1 MIEISKLIDHTN
13 LKQDAIKSEIT
24 QLCEQAITFGFASVC
39 VNPVHVELVSSIL
52 KDEIPKTCTV
62 IGFPLGA
69 DSVEMKFAE
78 TRFLIHQGAE
88 ELDMVMNMGAFKEG
102 EFELIYEEIGQVID
116 ASDGRCVKVIIET
129 CLLTKEEKILASNMV
144 KNSGADFIK
153 TSTGYSIGGATIDD
167 VRLIRET
174 VGREVGVKASGGIK
188 TLVDVKQMIDAGA
201 DRVGTSS
208 AVEIVS

>member
-69 DSVEMKFAE
+69 DPVEMKFAE
-78 TRFLIHQGAE
+78 TRFLVHQGAE
-88 ELDMVMNMGAFKEG
+88 ELDMVINMGAFKEG

-174 VGREVGVKASGGIK
+174 IGREMGVKASGGIK

>member
-69 DSVEMKFAE
+69 DPVEMKFAE
-78 TRFLIHQGAE
+78 TRFLVHQGAE
-88 ELDMVMNMGAFKEG
+88 ELDMVMNVGAFKEG

-144 KNSGADFIK
+144 KKSGADFIK

-174 VGREVGVKASGGIK
+174 VGREMGVKASGGIK

>member
-78 TRFLIHQGAE
+78 TRFLVHQGAE

-129 CLLTKEEKILASNMV
+129 CLLTKEEKILASNIV

-174 VGREVGVKASGGIK
+174 VGGELGVKASGGIK

>member
-69 DSVEMKFAE
+69 DPVEMKFAE

-188 TLVDVKQMIDAGA
+188 TLVDVKQMSDAGA
-201 DRVGTSS
+201 ARVGTSS

>member
-39 VNPVHVELVSSIL
+39 INPVHVELVSSIL

-78 TRFLIHQGAE
+78 TRFLVHQGAE

>member
-78 TRFLIHQGAE
+78 TRFLVHQGAE
-88 ELDMVMNMGAFKEG
+88 ELDMVMNMGAFKEE

-129 CLLTKEEKILASNMV
+129 CLLTKEEKILASNIV

-174 VGREVGVKASGGIK
+174 VGGELGVKASGGIK

>member
-13 LKQDAIKSEIT
+13 LKQDGIKSEIT

-39 VNPVHVELVSSIL
+39 INPVHVELASSIL

-69 DSVEMKFAE
+69 DPVEMKFAE
-78 TRFLIHQGAE
+78 TRFLVHQGAE
-88 ELDMVMNMGAFKEG
+88 ELDMVMNVGAFKEG
-102 EFELIYEEIGQVID
+102 EFELIYEEIGQVMD

-174 VGREVGVKASGGIK
+174 VGREMGVKASGGIK

-201 DRVGTSS
+201 DRIGTSS

>member
-39 VNPVHVELVSSIL
+39 INPVHVELVSSIL

-174 VGREVGVKASGGIK
+174 VGREVGVKASGGIR

>member
-78 TRFLIHQGAE
+78 TRFLVHQGAE
-88 ELDMVMNMGAFKEG
+88 ELDMVMNMGAFKEE

-174 VGREVGVKASGGIK
+174 VGGELGVKASGGIK

>member
-13 LKQDAIKSEIT
+13 LKQDEIKSEIT

-78 TRFLIHQGAE
+78 TRFLVHQGAE
-88 ELDMVMNMGAFKEG
+88 ELDMVMNMGAFKEE

-174 VGREVGVKASGGIK
+174 VGGELGVKASGGIK

>member
-39 VNPVHVELVSSIL
+39 INPVHVELASSIL

-69 DSVEMKFAE
+69 DPVEMKFAE
-78 TRFLIHQGAE
+78 TRFLVHQGAE
-88 ELDMVMNMGAFKEG
+88 ELDMVMNVGAFKEG
-102 EFELIYEEIGQVID
+102 EFELIYEEIGQVMD
-116 ASDGRCVKVIIET
+116 ASDDRCVKVIIET

-174 VGREVGVKASGGIK
+174 VGREMGVKASGGIK

-201 DRVGTSS
+201 DRIGTSS

>member
-62 IGFPLGA
+62 IGFPLGS
-69 DSVEMKFAE
+69 DPVEMKFAE
-78 TRFLIHQGAE
+78 TRFLVHQGAE

-174 VGREVGVKASGGIK
+174 VGREMGVKASGGIK

>member
-13 LKQDAIKSEIT
+13 LKQDAIKSEII

-39 VNPVHVELVSSIL
+39 VNPVYVELAYSIL

-78 TRFLIHQGAE
+78 TRFLVHQGAE
-88 ELDMVMNMGAFKEG
+88 ELDMVMNVGAFKEG
-102 EFELIYEEIGQVID
+102 EFELIYEEIGQVVD

-174 VGREVGVKASGGIK
+174 VGREMGVKASGGIK

-201 DRVGTSS
+201 DRIGTSS

>member
-78 TRFLIHQGAE
+78 TRFLVHQGAE

-174 VGREVGVKASGGIK
+174 VGGELGVKASGGIK

>member
-39 VNPVHVELVSSIL
+39 INPIHVELASSIL

-78 TRFLIHQGAE
+78 TRFLVHQGAE
-88 ELDMVMNMGAFKEG
+88 ELDMVMNMGAFKEE

-174 VGREVGVKASGGIK
+174 VGREMGVKASGGIK

>member
-24 QLCEQAITFGFASVC
+24 QLCEQAIIFGFASVC

-69 DSVEMKFAE
+69 DPVEMKFAE
-78 TRFLIHQGAE
+78 TRFLVHQGAE

-174 VGREVGVKASGGIK
+174 VGREMGVKASGGIK

-208 AVEIVS
+208 AVEILS

>member
-78 TRFLIHQGAE
+78 TRFLVHQGAE

-129 CLLTKEEKILASNMV
+129 CLLTKEEKILASNIV
-144 KNSGADFIK
+144 KNSGAEFIK

-174 VGREVGVKASGGIK
+174 VGREMGVKASGGIK

>member
-69 DSVEMKFAE
+69 DPVEMKFAE
-78 TRFLIHQGAE
+78 TRFLVHQGAE

-129 CLLTKEEKILASNMV
+129 CLLTKEEKILASNIV

-174 VGREVGVKASGGIK
+174 VGREMGVKASGGIK

>member
-39 VNPVHVELVSSIL
+39 INPVHVELAFSIL

-69 DSVEMKFAE
+69 DPVEMKFAE
-78 TRFLIHQGAE
+78 TRFLVHQGVE
-88 ELDMVMNMGAFKEG
+88 ELDMVMNVGAFKEG
-102 EFELIYEEIGQVID
+102 EFELIYDEIGQVMD

-174 VGREVGVKASGGIK
+174 VGREMGVKASGGIK

-201 DRVGTSS
+201 DRIGTSS

>member
-78 TRFLIHQGAE
+78 TRFLVHQGAE

-129 CLLTKEEKILASNMV
+129 CLLTKEEKILASNIV

-174 VGREVGVKASGGIK
+174 VGGEVGVKASGGIK

>member
-69 DSVEMKFAE
+69 DPVEMKFAE
-78 TRFLIHQGAE
+78 TRFLVHQGAE

-144 KNSGADFIK
+144 KKSGADFIK

-174 VGREVGVKASGGIK
+174 VGREMGVKASGGIK

>member
-39 VNPVHVELVSSIL
+39 INPVHVELVSSIL

-69 DSVEMKFAE
+69 DPVEMKFAE
-78 TRFLIHQGAE
+78 TRFLVHQGAE

>member
-13 LKQDAIKSEIT
+13 IKQDAIKSEIT

-39 VNPVHVELVSSIL
+39 INPVHVELASSIL

-69 DSVEMKFAE
+69 DPVEMKFAE
-78 TRFLIHQGAE
+78 TRFLVHQGAE
-88 ELDMVMNMGAFKEG
+88 ELDMVMNVGAFKEG
-102 EFELIYEEIGQVID
+102 EFELIYEEIGQVMD

-174 VGREVGVKASGGIK
+174 VGREMGVKASGGIK

-201 DRVGTSS
+201 DRIGTSS

>member
-69 DSVEMKFAE
+69 DPVEMKFAE
-78 TRFLIHQGAE
+78 TRFLVHQGAE

-174 VGREVGVKASGGIK
+174 VGREMGVKASGGIK

-208 AVEIVS
+208 AVEIFS

>member
-13 LKQDAIKSEIT
+13 LKQDAIKSEII
-24 QLCEQAITFGFASVC
+24 QLCEEAITFGFASIC
-39 VNPVHVELVSSIL
+39 VNPVYVELAYSIL

-78 TRFLIHQGAE
+78 TRFLVHQGAE

-116 ASDGRCVKVIIET
+116 ASDARCVKVIIET

-174 VGREVGVKASGGIK
+174 VGREMGVKASGGIK

-201 DRVGTSS
+201 DRIGTSS

>member
-39 VNPVHVELVSSIL
+39 INPVHVELASSIL

-78 TRFLIHQGAE
+78 TRFLVHQGAE
-88 ELDMVMNMGAFKEG
+88 ELDMVMNVGAFKEG
-102 EFELIYEEIGQVID
+102 EFELIYEEIGQVMD

-174 VGREVGVKASGGIK
+174 VGREMGVKASGGIK

-201 DRVGTSS
+201 DRIGTSS

>member
-39 VNPVHVELVSSIL
+39 INPVHVELASSIL

-69 DSVEMKFAE
+69 DPVEMKFAE
-78 TRFLIHQGAE
+78 TRFLVHQGAE
-88 ELDMVMNMGAFKEG
+88 ELDMVMNVGAFKEG
-102 EFELIYEEIGQVID
+102 EFELIYEEIGQVMD

-174 VGREVGVKASGGIK
+174 VGREMGVKASGGIK

-201 DRVGTSS
+201 DRIGTSS

>member
-78 TRFLIHQGAE
+78 TRFLVHQGAE

-129 CLLTKEEKILASNMV
+129 CLLTKEEKILASNIV

-174 VGREVGVKASGGIK
+174 VGREMGVKASGGIK

>member
-69 DSVEMKFAE
+69 DPVEMKFAE
-78 TRFLIHQGAE
+78 TRFLVHQGAE

-174 VGREVGVKASGGIK
+174 VGREMGVKASGGIK

-201 DRVGTSS
+201 DRIGTSR

>member
-78 TRFLIHQGAE
+78 TRFLVHQGAE

-174 VGREVGVKASGGIK
+174 VGREMGVKASGGIK

>member
-1 MIEISKLIDHTN
+1 MIEISKLVDHTN

-39 VNPVHVELVSSIL
+39 INPVHVELASSIL

-69 DSVEMKFAE
+69 DPVEMKFAE
-78 TRFLIHQGAE
+78 TRFLVHQGAE

-174 VGREVGVKASGGIK
+174 VGREMGVKASGGIK

-201 DRVGTSS
+201 DRIGTSS